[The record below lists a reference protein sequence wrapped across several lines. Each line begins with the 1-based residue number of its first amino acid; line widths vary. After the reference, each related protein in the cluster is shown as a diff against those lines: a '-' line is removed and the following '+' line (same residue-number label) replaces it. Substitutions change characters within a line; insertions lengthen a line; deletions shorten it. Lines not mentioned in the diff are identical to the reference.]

1 MPKAKANN
9 IELEYETYG
18 DPSGKPLLLVM
29 GLGAQMIRWDVDLI
43 EKMVESG
50 FYVIIFDNRDVGLS
64 TKFEDAGIPDL
75 TKAIGAAMKREK
87 IEAPYLL
94 KDMADDAIG
103 LLDFLGIEKA
113 HICGASMGGMIVQE
127 IAINHP
133 SRVLS
138 LTSIMSTTGDPN
150 LPQPSPKALK
160 ILMAPAPEG
169 REASIEYGVE
179 TGRFL
184 YGSGFPFD
192 EEKARVE
199 AAKAYDRSFYPQG
212 MARQLIAI
220 LASGDRTERLSSVQ
234 VPTLVIHGK
243 DDPLVPHEAGIATAN
258 SIPEAELILIDGMG
272 HSSPPETWPQTVDA
286 IVANTEKAE
295 QLEIQI

>member
-9 IELEYETYG
+9 IELEYEIYG
-18 DPSGKPLLLVM
+18 DRSGKPLLLVM
-29 GLGAQMIRWDVDLI
+29 GLGAQMIRWDVLLI
-43 EKMVESG
+43 EELVKRG

-64 TKFEDAGIPDL
+64 TKFGDAGIPDL

-87 IEAPYLL
+87 VESAYLL
-94 KDMADDAIG
+94 KDMADDAVG
-103 LLDFLGIEKA
+103 LLDALGIEKA

-138 LTSIMSTTGDPN
+138 LTSIMSTTGDPK

-160 ILMAPAPEG
+160 ILMSPAPEG
-169 REASIEYGVE
+169 REASIEYAVE

-184 YGSGFPFD
+184 YGSGFPYD
-192 EEKARVE
+192 EEKARKE
-199 AAKAYDRSFYPQG
+199 AARTYDRSFYPQG
-212 MARQLIAI
+212 MSRQLVAI
-220 LASGDRTERLSSVQ
+220 LASGERTEKLASVR

-243 DDPLVPHEAGIATAN
+243 DDPLVPHEAGIATSNA
-258 SIPEAELILIDGMG
+258 IPGAVLLLIDGMG
-272 HSSPPETWPQTVDA
+272 HSLPPETWPQVLDA
-286 IVANTEKAE
+286 FVANTEKAE
-295 QLEIQI
+295 QLEIEI